1 MLLAGNAPAGTIVTI
16 PVLGDSVGFF
26 VGPTLYDDIWYS
38 QTSLNWDVFDHA
50 KVFSAGAIGHY
61 VIAFEDL
68 ADGGDQDFEDVIVGL
83 RFIDPDALSLSFV
96 GQTNYLFCTEQNIC
110 FDVNGNG
117 GVGNLTLEKK
127 VGNSFTTVATGV
139 APLSYQSCFLP
150 WPVDSTHRF
159 IFRITDEAS
168 VSIIDTFEVRVEFR
182 TNPEMTLTDDYIDTT
197 ICVLDS
203 ICLDVATAFDWDNDQ
218 LQFTLFQSPPAN
230 IDTLTG
236 EVCFLPLAL
245 DSAMYQFII
254 VAYDSCCKSFG
265 FPGADPREMLP
276 CPRDTLTVI
285 VRYQQPPVITT
296 IPDTTLQRSR
306 RRPRRRR

>member
-1 MLLAGNAPAGTIVTI
+1 MVKAV
-16 PVLGDSVGFF
+16 
-26 VGPTLYDDIWYS
+26 
-38 QTSLNWDVFDHA
+38 
-50 KVFSAGAIGHY
+50 SAISRWSRKSET
-61 VIAFEDL
+61 VSR
-68 ADGGDQDFEDVIVGL
+68 QWRPGL
-83 RFIDPDALSLSFV
+83 RR
-96 GQTNYLFCTEQNIC
+96 
-110 FDVNGNG
+110 
-117 GVGNLTLEKK
+117 
-127 VGNSFTTVATGV
+127 
-139 APLSYQSCFLP
+139 LSYQSCFLP
-150 WPVDSTHRF
+150 WPIDSTHRF

-182 TNPEMTLTDDYIDTT
+182 TNPELTLTDDYLDTT

-218 LQFTLFQSPPAN
+218 LQFTLFQSSPAN

-265 FPGADPREMLP
+265 FPGADPRELLP

-285 VRYQQPPVITT
+285 VRYQQRPVITT
-296 IPDTTLQRSR
+296 IPDTTVTLCKNEPATLCFPITASIAETPVAVIQECGIGTISNGQLCFDATDVRDIYILLCGGG
-306 RRPRRRR
+306 